1 MQPEDMRAMLERQK
15 RAHLADM
22 TPEAAQRMDRLD
34 RLAAMTGDNVE
45 AVCAAISADFGNRA
59 KQETLLADIY
69 TVQSGVA
76 HARRHV
82 RSWMKPRRV
91 ATALTMR
98 PGHNRLLPQPLGV
111 VGVVSPWNYP
121 YDLAIGPTLAAFA
134 AGNRVMLKPSEV
146 TPRTSELIARL
157 AEKYFRPEELF
168 VVLGDAKTGQA
179 FTELPFD
186 HLIFTGST
194 PVGRLV
200 AQAAAKNLTPAT
212 LELGGKS
219 PAILDASA
227 DMGRATAS
235 ILHGKCFNAGQTCIA
250 PDYVL
255 APREKVDGFVEAAR
269 GAVTRMYPTLANN
282 ADYTSIVSDRH
293 YARLQGLLRDAE
305 EKGAKTVALNPAGEN
320 FDPSSRKIP
329 PTLVLDATPDMKI
342 MQEEIFGPL
351 LPVIATQ
358 GLDEAI
364 AFVNGRDRP
373 LALYWF
379 GENGANRDRV
389 LANTIS
395 GGVTIND
402 TLMHFAQEE
411 QPFGGVGPSGMGAYH
426 GHWGF
431 ETFSKLKPVFVQ
443 SRFTGAGML
452 RPPYGATFDRLLSML
467 KRLS

>member
-15 RAHLADM
+15 RAYLADM
-22 TPEAAQRMDRLD
+22 SPDAAKRIDRLD
-34 RLAAMTGDNVE
+34 RLAAMTNENVD
-45 AVCAAISADFGNRA
+45 AICAAISGDFGNRA
-59 KQETLLADIY
+59 KQESLLADIY

-76 HARRHV
+76 HARRHL

-91 ATALTMR
+91 TTSITMR
-98 PGHNRLLPQPLGV
+98 PGHNRLQPQPLGV

-134 AGNRVMLKPSEV
+134 AGNRVMVKPSEV
-146 TPRTSELIARL
+146 TPRTSELLARL
-157 AEKYFRPEELF
+157 VEKYFKPEELF
-168 VVLGDAKTGQA
+168 VVLGDAKAGQA

-200 AQAAAKNLTPAT
+200 AQAAAKNLTPVT

-219 PAILDASA
+219 PAIIDASA
-227 DMGRATAS
+227 DIGRATAS
-235 ILHGKCFNAGQTCIA
+235 IMHGKSFNAGQTCIA

-255 APREKVDGFVEAAR
+255 APSDKVDGFVEAAR

-282 ADYTSIVSDRH
+282 PDYTSIVSDRH

-305 EKGAKTVALNPAGEN
+305 EKGARTVALNPAGEN
-320 FDPSSRKIP
+320 FDPSLRKIP
-329 PTLVLDATPDMKI
+329 PTLVLGATDDMKI

-351 LPVIATQ
+351 LPVVATK

-364 AFVNGRDRP
+364 AIVNGRDRP

-379 GENGANRDRV
+379 GEDGGNRDRV
-389 LANTIS
+389 MANTIS

-402 TLMHFAQEE
+402 TLLHFVQEE

-431 ETFSKLKPVFVQ
+431 EAFSKLKPIYVQ

-467 KRLS
+467 KKFS